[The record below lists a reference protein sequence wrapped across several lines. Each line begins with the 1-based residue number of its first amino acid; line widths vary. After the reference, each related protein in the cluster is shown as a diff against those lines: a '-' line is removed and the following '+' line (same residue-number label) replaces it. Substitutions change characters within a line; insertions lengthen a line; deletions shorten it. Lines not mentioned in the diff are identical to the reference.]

1 MAGADMKDVNRNDNS
16 TRRAAGSGMAKDNN
30 KDTDLNPRIAEGLSN
45 LYDDIV
51 NQPLPDKITGV
62 LERLREEEQRQSK
75 SDKVDSSPEPEG
87 EDGKD

>member
-1 MAGADMKDVNRNDNS
+1 
-16 TRRAAGSGMAKDNN
+16 MAKDNN

-51 NQPLPDKITGV
+51 NQPLPDKITTV
-62 LERLREEEQRQSK
+62 LDRLREEEQRQSK
-75 SDKVDSSPEPEG
+75 SDKRDTSPEPEG